1 MAVVLVLIR
10 KAPGLVIVN
19 WMLTPQSC
27 SKPKFSAPTA
37 SRLLLFQ
44 LFFCC
49 CFDSDTKP
57 SLAWNFKFATI
68 PIFLPESH
76 FFKIF
81 ANFMQKYD
89 GIHFAK
95 LKNELEIPWLIR
107 LSCLMT
113 GFITIQLHFYAT
125 LAYFVY
131 FWYCV
136 TTSNTNLLTRHKT
149 FPFLFSGS
157 IQAMSKNWTLVVAQ
171 WSSARFKTKRPWVR
185 IRPGAGI
192 FFLFLSSQCS
202 ILITGTFWWRKPID
216 NPRKN
221 EPNG

>member
-44 LFFCC
+44 LFLLLLWLRYEAKSC
-49 CFDSDTKP
+49 
-57 SLAWNFKFATI
+57 LKFQICNHSGFFARITI
-68 PIFLPESH
+68 
-76 FFKIF
+76 FKIF
-81 ANFMQKYD
+81 AIFLQKKDD
-89 GIHFAK
+89 GINFAK

-136 TTSNTNLLTRHKT
+136 TTSVTCYEPSHKT
-149 FPFLFSGS
+149 QDFS
-157 IQAMSKNWTLVVAQ
+157 IQAISKNWTLVVAQ
-171 WSSARFKTKRPWVR
+171 WSSSRFKTKRPWVR
-185 IRPGAGI
+185 IRPEFFSSFCLLSGA
-192 FFLFLSSQCS
+192 S
-202 ILITGTFWWRKPID
+202 
-216 NPRKN
+216 
-221 EPNG
+221 

>member
-44 LFFCC
+44 LFFVAALTPIRSQVLPEISNLQPFRFFCQNHN
-49 CFDSDTKP
+49 F
-57 SLAWNFKFATI
+57 FKFLR
-68 PIFLPESH
+68 IFC
-76 FFKIF
+76 K
-81 ANFMQKYD
+81 KDD
-89 GIHFAK
+89 GINFAK

-113 GFITIQLHFYAT
+113 GFITILLHFYAT

-136 TTSNTNLLTRHKT
+136 TTSVTCYEPSHKT
-149 FPFLFSGS
+149 QDFS
-157 IQAMSKNWTLVVAQ
+157 IQAISKNWTLVVAQ
-171 WSSARFKTKRPWVR
+171 WSSSRFKTKRPWVR
-185 IRPGAGI
+185 IRPEFFSSFCLLSGA
-192 FFLFLSSQCS
+192 S
-202 ILITGTFWWRKPID
+202 
-216 NPRKN
+216 
-221 EPNG
+221 